1 MTDFLLSS
9 LYIVTFRLV
18 AYCSS
23 LSHLC
28 VVWGEAGTLWGGRG
42 TDGHISISQP
52 GGPASEAKTRVAYIF
67 IFWRCIITLPIVK
80 HLLARTGLCVSVSV
94 KAVWNAE
101 THLCVCNFEFL
112 PQRALPPFSLALSLP
127 LALFVWDYYA
137 CRSSPL
143 IALKENYTQFYLFPA
158 QWLCFNSSVV
168 PL

>member
-80 HLLARTGLCVSVSV
+80 HLLARTGLCVSV

-127 LALFVWDYYA
+127 
-137 CRSSPL
+137 RSLPPSRSLCVGLLCMSLQPPHCPQRKLHTILPL
-143 IALKENYTQFYLFPA
+143 S
-158 QWLCFNSSVV
+158 SSVT
-168 PL
+168 LL